1 VSASLGDL
9 RPRIVL
15 VLAGLFATTWIAAAP
30 LDVMCD
36 CAQRA
41 PPGLSGI
48 KSLEVACPEL
58 ADALAALGLDDV
70 LADGWRLRLSA
81 YALRDLIGLQERY
94 GGSKRRASP
103 NTATLP
109 EILEALKREQTPKP
123 ESWWSSF
130 TSWLKEWLA
139 QSDSSLA
146 RWLNRWLDWVARA
159 QPSRP
164 LLTVFTYCLGI
175 LVVFAAILVV
185 LRELKAAG
193 VLRRGARNAAARSR
207 VPVRGAAGT
216 GMVQM
221 PMRDSLAELLRLL
234 VARLLQTGRLKADR
248 SLTHRELIARSAF
261 DSESQRSAFAGV
273 ASAAEC
279 LLYGP
284 KGTAPELGLVIE
296 RGQSLLA
303 QLSKS
308 TGTS

>member
-1 VSASLGDL
+1 VSASLADL
-9 RPRIVL
+9 RARIVL

-30 LDVMCD
+30 LDVMRD
-36 CAQRA
+36 CAQTA
-41 PPGLSGI
+41 SPVLSGI
-48 KSLEVACPEL
+48 KSLEAACPQL
-58 ADALAALGLDDV
+58 ADALAALGLDEV
-70 LADGWRLRLSA
+70 LADGWRVRMSA

-94 GGSKRRASP
+94 TGSKWRASP
-103 NTATLP
+103 NTASLP

-123 ESWWSSF
+123 ESWWSSI

-164 LLTVFTYCLGI
+164 LLTVITYCLGI
-175 LVVFAAILVV
+175 LVVFAAIVVV

-193 VLRRGARNAAARSR
+193 VLRRGARHAVARSR
-207 VPVRGAAGT
+207 TPVRGAAGT

-221 PMRDSLAELLRLL
+221 PMADSLAELLRLL

-273 ASAAEC
+273 ASAAER

-284 KGTAPELGLVIE
+284 KGAAPELGLVIE
-296 RGQSLLA
+296 QGQSLLA
-303 QLSKS
+303 QLSNS
-308 TGTS
+308 TSTS